1 MPTVPTFDALYVVG
15 QSEMQSRDSR
25 LTGFYSGSALDAITG
40 MGAMLADEV
49 IRVGVDYFAA
59 QFVDTAVGDDL
70 DALALDRFG
79 LIRNAASASVV
90 TLTFT
95 RSVSGAVSTV
105 PAGTEVR
112 GSVGGVTVTYTT
124 DEDTDWAAASLT
136 VSVLATCTATG
147 TTGNVAT
154 GVLTTIVD
162 AIPDEPAATVTNAE
176 RGAGGGPAESDD
188 AFRDRIR
195 RYFGTLSKGTVAA
208 LETAAIGVAG
218 VSFATVDESK
228 MAPADGGYVQV
239 YVGDPDARGNAAL
252 AALAADAVDLV
263 RAAGVD
269 VRVVAAEREE
279 IDVALTIY
287 VRAGADTSA
296 LVAAVR
302 PAALAYSDGLAPA
315 ATWYRS
321 QVDTAVCSVSPD
333 VLGCSV
339 TTPTTDKVPSSSN
352 KAIRVLSADLAITA
366 IEV

>member
-15 QSEMQSRDSR
+15 QSEMQSRDPR

-59 QFVDTAVGDDL
+59 QFVDTATGDDL

-79 LIRNAASASVV
+79 LVRNPASAAVV

-95 RSVSGAVSTV
+95 RSVSGSVSTV

-112 GSVGGVTVTYTT
+112 GSVGGVTVTYST
-124 DEDTDWAAASLT
+124 DADTDWAAASTT
-136 VSVLATCTATG
+136 VSVLATCTVTG
-147 TTGNVAT
+147 ATGNVAT
-154 GVLTTIVD
+154 GVLTTVVD

-176 RGAGGGPAESDD
+176 RGAGGGPEESDD

-195 RYFGTLSKGTVAA
+195 RYFGTLSKATVAA

-228 MAPADGGYVQV
+228 MAPADGGYVSV

-279 IDVALTIY
+279 IDVVLVLYA
-287 VRAGADTSA
+287 RSGADTST
-296 LVAAVR
+296 LITAARGAV
-302 PAALAYSDGLAPA
+302 LAYSDGLAPN

-321 QVDTAVCSVSPD
+321 QVDAAACSVSAD

-339 TTPTTDKVPSSSN
+339 TTPTSDKSPTSSN

-366 IEV
+366 VEV